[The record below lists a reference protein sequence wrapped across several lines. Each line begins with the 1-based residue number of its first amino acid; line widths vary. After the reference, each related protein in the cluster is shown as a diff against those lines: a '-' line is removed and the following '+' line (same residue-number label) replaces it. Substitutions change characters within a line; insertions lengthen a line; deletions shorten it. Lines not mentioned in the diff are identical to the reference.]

1 MGTLAEEIFSYK
13 LGRTVEQ
20 GETVVVEV
28 DRVMSHDTTSPLAIQ
43 AFRKLTRDGR
53 VFDSKRAHIV
63 FDHIIP
69 AATIAAATLHR
80 DIRSFAQE
88 QDITI
93 LQQGICHQV
102 MPEMGYVVPGDI
114 IVGADSHSCT
124 YGALGAFGT
133 GMGSTD
139 IGVAYATGRTWFRV
153 PRTLNIHIT
162 GELPF
167 GVYAKDVT
175 FEMVRQVGV

>member
-1 MGTLAEEIFSYK
+1 MGTLTEEIFSHK

-43 AFRKLTRDGR
+43 AFRKLAEQTGGR
-53 VFDSKRAHIV
+53 VFDAKRAHIV

-80 DIRSFAQE
+80 DIRTFAQE

-139 IGVAYATGRTWFRV
+139 IGVAYATGRSWFRV
-153 PRTLNIHIT
+153 PT
-162 GELPF
+162 
-167 GVYAKDVT
+167 
-175 FEMVRQVGV
+175 